1 MGAVC
6 NSVKNKNIKG
16 NQKDK
21 DNKEEENNKD
31 KKDSKDE
38 NKEKE
43 GNDAQKSKDDEN
55 KEKNSSS
62 KTEKENNKGNKE
74 QEEKGDAKVF
84 PEITFKIENKD
95 QEYTEKVKSSEKI
108 SYLFTLISK
117 YKKKKYSEY
126 DLITDEEDEDGHI
139 SLSSK
144 LNDELGSVFP
154 NKETVILKML
164 YLGLEISLD
173 VKNDYEVSTTLLG
186 EPLFDLGGNVGLLIF
201 HKYEHSFTSEILKNQ
216 KLSKYNHL
224 SSYCNCKNVLY
235 ICGGESQ
242 ENKGTN
248 NRNYISDFT
257 QVDLFNTESINELPN
272 LEEPRAWHSMIFI
285 PNKYIFIV
293 GGDTRVVEIFDIEKK
308 KLSPDSEMN
317 EIRNECT
324 LFCLNDSIL
333 YAFSGV
339 AKNGNYLKNIEKCN
353 LRHGKRE
360 WTLIE
365 CNEKSADFQ
374 DCFYISCF
382 NNKSS
387 IILFAANEN
396 ENYSYDSLI
405 FEVKE
410 DENNAEEEE
419 DHSLKVFNTEEKLID
434 VCPEKMFHPISN
446 NSSVLIPLTGNT
458 VTLYSVSSDMKLEK
472 KLFPDALKKIF
483 D

>member
-62 KTEKENNKGNKE
+62 KAEKENNKGNKE

-144 LNDELGSVFP
+144 LNDEIGLVFP
-154 NKETVILKML
+154 NKETVVLKML

-173 VKNDYEVSTTLLG
+173 VKNDYEVTTTLVG

>member
-144 LNDELGSVFP
+144 LNDEIGLVFP
-154 NKETVILKML
+154 NKETVVLKML

-173 VKNDYEVSTTLLG
+173 VKNDYEVTTTLVG

>member
-144 LNDELGSVFP
+144 LNDEIGLVFP
-154 NKETVILKML
+154 NKETVVLKML

-173 VKNDYEVSTTLLG
+173 VKNDYEVTTTLVG

-257 QVDLFNTESINELPN
+257 QVDLFNSESINELPN

-285 PNKYIFIV
+285 QNKYIFIV